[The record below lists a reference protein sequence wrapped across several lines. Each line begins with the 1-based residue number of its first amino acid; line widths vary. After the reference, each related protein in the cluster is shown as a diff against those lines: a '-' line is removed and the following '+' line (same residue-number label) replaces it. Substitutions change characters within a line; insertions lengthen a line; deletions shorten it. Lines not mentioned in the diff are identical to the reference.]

1 MEKRSKVH
9 KEIQSGMGNIQG
21 EHKGC
26 SNSKSKRG
34 GRRDLS
40 EEEIS
45 VLSLERRVG
54 VVD

>member
-21 EHKGC
+21 GHKGY
-26 SNSKSKRG
+26 SNSKSG
-34 GRRDLS
+34 EAGETS
-40 EEEIS
+40 EEVIS
-45 VLSLERRVG
+45 VLSLERRAG